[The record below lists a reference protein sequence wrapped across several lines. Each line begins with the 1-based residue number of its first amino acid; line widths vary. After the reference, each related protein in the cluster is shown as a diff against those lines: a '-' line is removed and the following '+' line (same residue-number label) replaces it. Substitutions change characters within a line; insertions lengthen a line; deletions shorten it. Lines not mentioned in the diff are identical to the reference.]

1 MNIRSLIATAT
12 TALLVLAIPGVQA
25 ATRTAATG
33 APAYV
38 DISTYLPTWQERD
51 AWIDVQYELKRHFT
65 DVCGDTF
72 CEGEYA
78 NLEALSYR
86 CSARKDN
93 GEIGECVFVI
103 AASSEEIA
111 PADGSVQ
118 VSLRQ
123 WRCVSPLA
131 PHTNAS
137 GLVAALKGR
146 DPLHMKL
153 PGTDRT
159 LYDGLVD
166 CL

>member
-1 MNIRSLIATAT
+1 MNIRSLAAFSA
-12 TALLVLAIPGVQA
+12 ALFFLTISEAQA
-25 ATRTAATG
+25 APRAADAGTTN
-33 APAYV
+33 YV
-38 DISTYLPTWQERD
+38 DISEYLPTWQERD
-51 AWIDVQYELKRHFT
+51 AWIDVQYELKLDFM

-72 CEGEYA
+72 CEGEYG

-86 CSARKDN
+86 CSARKDT

-111 PADGSVQ
+111 PTDGTVQ
-118 VSLRQ
+118 VSLHQ

-131 PHTNAS
+131 PHTDAS
-137 GLVAALKGR
+137 QLVAALKGR
-146 DPLHMKL
+146 QPLHTKL